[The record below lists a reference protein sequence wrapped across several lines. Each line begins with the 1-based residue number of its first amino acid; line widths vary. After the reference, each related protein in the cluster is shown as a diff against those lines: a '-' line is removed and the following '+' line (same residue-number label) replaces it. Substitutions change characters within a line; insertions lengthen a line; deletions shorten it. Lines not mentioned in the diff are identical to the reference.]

1 MARRRDTRRPSAPRP
16 ARGLARG
23 RHGRGV
29 RSSVSG
35 PYLPMLTGR
44 IPRFE
49 QTVAE
54 TMDYLRG
61 RAPEQLA
68 GVRVD
73 AAGMPPDVAHPEAGI
88 ERWRVEA
95 PHRIIL
101 YRVPID
107 RLAKLHCSDPVH
119 YRMHVERILLEAIG
133 ELLGEDPWD
142 LLPDHDDFE

>member
-1 MARRRDTRRPSAPRP
+1 MPRRRNSRRVSQPRP
-16 ARGLARG
+16 TRGLARG

-29 RSSVSG
+29 RSSVAG

-54 TMDYLRG
+54 TMDYLRA
-61 RAPEQLA
+61 RAGDRL
-68 GVRVD
+68 GDLRIDV
-73 AAGMPPDVAHPEAGI
+73 AGMPPDVQHPEAGI
-88 ERWRVEA
+88 ERWRVEH
-95 PHRIIL
+95 PNRIIL

-107 RLAKLHCSDPVH
+107 RLAKLHCPDPVH
-119 YRMHVERILLEAIG
+119 YRMHVERVLLEAIG

-142 LLPDHDDFE
+142 LLPDDDLG

>member
-1 MARRRDTRRPSAPRP
+1 
-16 ARGLARG
+16 
-23 RHGRGV
+23 
-29 RSSVSG
+29 
-35 PYLPMLTGR
+35 MLTGR